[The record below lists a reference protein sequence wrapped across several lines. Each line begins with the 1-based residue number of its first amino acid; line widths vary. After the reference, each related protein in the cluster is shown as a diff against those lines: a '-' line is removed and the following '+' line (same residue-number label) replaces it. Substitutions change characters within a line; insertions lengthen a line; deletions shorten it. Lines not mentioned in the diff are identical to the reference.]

1 MKDIGPLFLISSVAA
16 NRDALRMRSP
26 GPSLHFLPA
35 YYIWFVHVKPDEGQ
49 EEWKE
54 GKKHK
59 ICVFNL

>member
-49 EEWKE
+49 EE
-54 GKKHK
+54 
-59 ICVFNL
+59 